1 MRGEE
6 EGSGELLAP
15 PGLPRLGLPP
25 PPLPLFTASPL
36 SGGAARPSRSPSPAP
51 LPAQA
56 PPAAGKD
63 PGAAGDSG
71 PASSPLLSPG
81 PGARSPRGDEAL
93 PGLSSSGKVTGSV
106 QPGAERLPPAPLLK
120 PPAQPQRPLG
130 AALRPG
136 SLRAA
141 ARCRLRL
148 GVPGCPLPFLPSFLP
163 SLPPAPSPLPAF
175 PRPVPGCPLRV
186 SPPTAGSAPVP
197 AEGCSPPPPLC
208 PGLSGSCS
216 DCVSVSCLCMG
227 GRRRGAEAEPAR

>member
-1 MRGEE
+1 MTCSLADQGLLQDTSPGRRRRRDTRRPFPALLPPPLPPPPPLPARSSSSGPATGRCRPAVPALRGMRGEE

-15 PGLPRLGLPP
+15 PGMRRLGLPP

-148 GVPGCPLPFLPSFLP
+148 GVPGCP
-163 SLPPAPSPLPAF
+163 
-175 PRPVPGCPLRV
+175 R
-186 SPPTAGSAPVP
+186 
-197 AEGCSPPPPLC
+197 
-208 PGLSGSCS
+208 SG
-216 DCVSVSCLCMG
+216 V
-227 GRRRGAEAEPAR
+227 A